1 MFVSHFRSAH
11 VYSLLGLGMLLV
23 SLLGFFVV
31 LSDDDLS
38 FLSNLDLLGGLSLF
52 GFLDDLSDGLLNM
65 PDGLLGVSLVE
76 DSLKNSDGFLVTHS
90 SNHVSHGSLGSGGG
104 SE

>member
-11 VYSLLGLGMLLV
+11 VYSLLGLGMLLG
-23 SLLGFFVV
+23 SLLGFLVV
-31 LSDDDLS
+31 LFDDNLS
-38 FLSNLDLLGGLSLF
+38 FLSSLDLLDVLGLF

-65 PDGLLGVSLVE
+65 LDGLLGVSLFE
-76 DSLKNSDGFLVTHS
+76 DLLKNSDGFLVTHS